1 MTVLDVRTQQRQQ
14 AQTASTAA
22 QAALGTADR
31 DLVAA
36 QATLATA
43 TDALAD
49 LQGSQAKIEASLA
62 TAPLPADVNQLELDL
77 ESNLRD
83 QQPARAALLDA
94 QEAVALRTAA
104 RQRVAGTVERA
115 KADLTAAEAALAA
128 ATTDSGSGHGLG
140 GNAPFPG
147 DRRRQDDRR
156 QPDHD
161 RARRLPPT
169 AMLEDWLGGGGLLDL
184 VRSRWQDATSQAEE
198 LDDAVD
204 RAAAAQDALRKAISP
219 TAGEL
224 AEKLSAAA
232 RARGAVRWAAEAAVS
247 ELAWA
252 ADHSPAPWQPALAH
266 RLLRNSSASSPGQL
280 RRPVRQRT
288 RRQSTK
294 RCPPSARRTPR
305 SVGPGCSP
313 SPPAPA
319 STRTTRGT
327 KR

>member
-128 ATTDSGSGHGLG
+128 ATTDAAAVTAWEATLRSQAIADAKTTAASQTTTGLVDAADG
-140 GNAPFPG
+140 
-147 DRRRQDDRR
+147 
-156 QPDHD
+156 
-161 RARRLPPT
+161 
-169 AMLEDWLGGGGLLDL
+169 MLEDWLGGGGLLDL

-247 ELAWA
+247 ELEWA